1 MNTEVHSLEPR
12 HPSPSPA
19 GAESGHGSPA
29 LIVLSSLLVL
39 AIVAALSF
47 AFSRKD
53 PLRVVSAEN
62 GRYLV
67 EKVGMCW
74 DCHSPRDEQGNIIP
88 ERWLQGAALPFQPT
102 IPMPWAPVSKQIA
115 NLPTLTDQQ
124 ALEFFTQGTL
134 PGGRKPLPPMPDY
147 RFSEAD
153 AKDLIAYLR
162 NPTPPTVGGH

>member
-1 MNTEVHSLEPR
+1 MNLDRSFR
-12 HPSPSPA
+12 PSSPTA
-19 GAESGHGSPA
+19 PADAAPERGHTPA
-29 LIVLSSLLVL
+29 VITLTSLLVL

-47 AFSRKD
+47 AFSGRD
-53 PLRVVSAEN
+53 AGREVSAEN

-102 IPMPWAPVSKQIA
+102 IPMPWAAVSKPIA
-115 NLPTLTDQQ
+115 NLPTLTDAQ
-124 ALEFFTQGTL
+124 ALDFLTTGAL
-134 PGGRKPLPPMPDY
+134 PGGRKPLPPMPEY

-153 AKDLIAYLR
+153 AKDIIAYLR
-162 NPTPPTVGGH
+162 NPIRPTVASH